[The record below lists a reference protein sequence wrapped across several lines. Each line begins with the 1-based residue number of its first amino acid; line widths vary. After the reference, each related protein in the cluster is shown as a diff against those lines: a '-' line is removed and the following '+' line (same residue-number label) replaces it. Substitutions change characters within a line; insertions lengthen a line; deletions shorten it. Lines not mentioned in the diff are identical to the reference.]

1 MAQDLT
7 VNIKTTSDVPQA
19 MDKAKGAT
27 VSFGKQVE
35 DIQKKFGTGF
45 KDIFLRFLAPMALVN
60 AAIQSIQASFEKQR
74 QNMAEA
80 LAFAELGESKFVS
93 AEARYLAAEKKRRE
107 AEGSRGKAQM
117 GEEELIKDF
126 LKNDPRTSEIMKKVS
141 GGTIAGMAQAELRG
155 GLMPGTSGEE
165 QVLAYS
171 VKNLEIRKAVL
182 DIIRSEMGTAPGSAK
197 EPRGST
203 SFKGPEGFS
212 NVVGVGANPVME
224 AMTMQLEE
232 SRKQTALLEQIA
244 SPNGGVPADFTKS
257 STPSRAALLRG
268 AL

>member
-19 MDKAKGAT
+19 MDRAKGAT

-155 GLMPGTSGEE
+155 RLTPGTSGEE

-197 EPRGST
+197 DKTPT
-203 SFKGPEGFS
+203 NFKGPEGFS
-212 NVVGVGANPVME
+212 NVVGVGANPVIE
-224 AMTMQLEE
+224 AMNAQLEE
-232 SRKQTALLEQIA
+232 QQKQTALLQQIA
-244 SPNGGVPADFTKS
+244 NGAGGVPVDFTKS
-257 STPSRAALLRG
+257 SSPSRASLLTQ
-268 AL
+268 

>member
-60 AAIQSIQASFEKQR
+60 AAIQTIQASFEKQR
-74 QNMAEA
+74 QNMSEA
-80 LAFAELGESKFVS
+80 LAFAELGESKFLS
-93 AEARYLAAEKKRRE
+93 AESRYLAAEKKRRE

-126 LKNDPRTSEIMKKVS
+126 LQNDPRTAGIFQKISP
-141 GGTIAGMAQAELRG
+141 GTVAGMAQAQARG
-155 GLMPGTSGEE
+155 SIPFIGQGGDEAMLSF
-165 QVLAYS
+165 A
-171 VKNLEIRKAVL
+171 VKNMEIRKAVL
-182 DIIRSEMGTAPGSAK
+182 DIIRADMGKDIQSGKTA
-197 EPRGST
+197 T
-203 SFKGPEGFS
+203 NFKGPEGFG
-212 NVVGVGANPVME
+212 NVIGVGANPVME
-224 AMTMQLEE
+224 AMAEQTELARQQLDEL
-232 SRKQTALLEQIA
+232 KKLNAKDTGA
-244 SPNGGVPADFTKS
+244 PVDFTKQS
-257 STPSRAALLRG
+257 K
-268 AL
+268 

>member
-1 MAQDLT
+1 MAQSLQID
-7 VNIKTTSDVPQA
+7 IKTTSDVPQA
-19 MDKAKGAT
+19 MDKAKSAT
-27 VSFGKQVE
+27 VSFGKQVD

-80 LAFAELGESKFVS
+80 LAFAELGESKFIS

-126 LKNDPRTSEIMKKVS
+126 LKNDPRTSQIMKQLS
-141 GGTIAGMAQAELRG
+141 GATVAGIAQAELRG
-155 GLMPGTSGEE
+155 SLMPGTNGEE
-165 QVLAYS
+165 QMLAYS

-182 DIIRSEMGTAPGSAK
+182 DIIRSEMGTAPESAK
-197 EPRGST
+197 DKTPT

-224 AMTMQLEE
+224 SMRNQLLETQ
-232 SRKQTALLEQIA
+232 RTNALLEQIVQA
-244 SPNGGVPADFTKS
+244 PAGTDFTKS
-257 STPSRAALLRG
+257 AGPSRAALLIR
-268 AL
+268 

>member
-19 MDKAKGAT
+19 MDKAKSAT
-27 VSFGKQVE
+27 VSFGKQVD

-80 LAFAELGESKFVS
+80 LAFAELGESKFIS
-93 AEARYLAAEKKRRE
+93 AEARYLAAEKKRRD

-126 LKNDPRTSEIMKKVS
+126 LKNDPRTSEIMKKLS
-141 GGTIAGMAQAELRG
+141 GGTVAGIAQAELRG
-155 GLMPGTSGEE
+155 SLMPGTSGEE

-182 DIIRSEMGTAPGSAK
+182 DIIRSEMGTTPESVKDKTPTA
-197 EPRGST
+197 T
-203 SFKGPEGFS
+203 NFKGPEGFG

-224 AMTMQLEE
+224 AMAEQTEIAKQQLAVL
-232 SRKQTALLEQIA
+232 QQIA
-244 SPNGGVPADFTKS
+244 AGASANQTDFTKNDPHV
-257 STPSRAALLRG
+257 TG
-268 AL
+268 YNGQM

>member
-19 MDKAKGAT
+19 MDKAKSAT
-27 VSFGKQVE
+27 VSFGKQVD

-80 LAFAELGESKFVS
+80 LAFAELGESKFIS

-126 LKNDPRTSEIMKKVS
+126 LKNDPRTSQIMKQLS
-141 GGTIAGMAQAELRG
+141 GATVAGIAQAELRG
-155 GLMPGTSGEE
+155 SLMPGTSGEE
-165 QVLAYS
+165 QMLAYS

-182 DIIRSEMGTAPGSAK
+182 DIIRSEMGTAPESAK
-197 EPRGST
+197 DKTPT
-203 SFKGPEGFS
+203 TFKGPEGFGA
-212 NVVGVGANPVME
+212 VIGVGANPVIE
-224 AMTMQLEE
+224 NMT
-232 SRKQTALLEQIA
+232 KQTEIQTQLLKLMESLLPQGR
-244 SPNGGVPADFTKS
+244 PVNPPDFTKAVPLS
-257 STPSRAALLRG
+257 IQKSGLV
-268 AL
+268 

>member
-19 MDKAKGAT
+19 MDKAKSAT
-27 VSFGKQVE
+27 VSFGKQVD

-80 LAFAELGESKFVS
+80 LTFAELGESKFIS

-126 LKNDPRTSEIMKKVS
+126 LKNDPRTSQIMKKLS
-141 GGTIAGMAQAELRG
+141 GATVAGIAQAELRG
-155 GLMPGTSGEE
+155 SLTPGTSGEE

-197 EPRGST
+197 DTTPT

-212 NVVGVGANPVME
+212 NVIGAGANPVME
-224 AMTMQLEE
+224 AMNAQLEE
-232 SRKQTALLEQIA
+232 QQKQTALLEKIA
-244 SPNGGVPADFTKS
+244 NGGDGVPADFTKS
-257 STPSRAALLRG
+257 SSPSRASLLTQ
-268 AL
+268 

>member
-19 MDKAKGAT
+19 MDKAKSAT

-80 LAFAELGESKFVS
+80 LAFAELGESKFLS
-93 AEARYLAAEKKRRE
+93 AESRYLAAEKKRRE

-126 LKNDPRTSEIMKKVS
+126 LQNDPRTAGIFQKISP
-141 GGTIAGMAQAELRG
+141 GTVAGMAQAQARG
-155 GLMPGTSGEE
+155 SIPFIGQGGDEAMLSF
-165 QVLAYS
+165 A
-171 VKNLEIRKAVL
+171 VKNMEIRKAVL
-182 DIIRSEMGTAPGSAK
+182 DIIRADMGKDIQSGKTA
-197 EPRGST
+197 T
-203 SFKGPEGFS
+203 NFKGPEGFS
-212 NVVGVGANPVME
+212 NVVGVGANPVIE
-224 AMTMQLEE
+224 AMNAQLEE
-232 SRKQTALLEQIA
+232 QQKQTALLQQIA
-244 SPNGGVPADFTKS
+244 NGGGGVPVDFTKS
-257 STPSRAALLRG
+257 SSPSRASLLTQ
-268 AL
+268 